1 MKGKNKR
8 VAFASLRTFTYIRAT
23 ALFVNQDLS
32 GKIKGAKAVRAKG
45 IKFDPRFPKVKVLLY
60 RVVSHGSK
68 LKSIRFFPRRVFT
81 VWYAVFSRVDRNRS
95 DITKTGLPCNDLQF
109 YRCGTG

>member
-1 MKGKNKR
+1 MKGKNKG
-8 VAFASLRTFTYIRAT
+8 VAFASLRTFTYIRAA

-60 RVVSHGSK
+60 RVVSH
-68 LKSIRFFPRRVFT
+68 
-81 VWYAVFSRVDRNRS
+81 AVFSRY
-95 DITKTGLPCNDLQF
+95 GMPF
-109 YRCGTG
+109 FHG